1 MANPLDTFTHDNLFA
16 GSEVGFATK
25 TGTVLSGEP
34 AALARG
40 AVMGKVRTGTV
51 AETRPG
57 ATGNG
62 VMGAI
67 TKGILA
73 KPGVYKLKITTA
85 AANAGDFQ
93 VLDPEGNAVGEGR
106 VGVAFVSDHLN
117 FTLADGATDFILG
130 DTLLL
135 TVAAGTGKLRRLD
148 VTATDGTALPF
159 GILTDPIDA
168 SLADKAC
175 AVYMTGEF
183 NTRALSFDDATTID
197 TVVAGKTLREW
208 CRELGM
214 HFYTSMN
221 TSGVS

>member
-25 TGTVLSGEP
+25 TGTILSGEP

-40 AVMGKVRTGTV
+40 AVMGKVRTGAV
-51 AETRPG
+51 SETHAG
-57 ATGNG
+57 NTGNG

-73 KPGVYKLKITTA
+73 KPGVYKLKIDVA
-85 AANAGDFQ
+85 ASNAGHFIL
-93 VLDPEGNAVGEGR
+93 LDPDGLAVGAGN
-106 VGVAFVSDHLN
+106 VAVAFASDHLN
-117 FTLADGATDFILG
+117 FTLADGATDFVVG
-130 DTLLL
+130 DTFLI
-135 TVAAGTGKLRRLD
+135 TVAAGSGKLRRLD
-148 VTATDGTALPF
+148 VTAVDGTALPF
-159 GILTDPIDA
+159 GILTDAIDA
-168 SLADKAC
+168 SAADKAC
-175 AVYMTGEF
+175 SVYTTGEF

-197 TVVAGKTLREW
+197 TVVGSKSLREW

-214 HFYTSMN
+214 HFYTSQN

>member
-40 AVMGKVRTGTV
+40 AVMGKVRTGATS
-51 AETRPG
+51 ETHVG
-57 ATGNG
+57 NTGNG

-73 KPGVYKLKITTA
+73 KPGTYKLRFTKA

-93 VLDPEGNAVGEGR
+93 VVDPDGNAVGVGT

-117 FTLADGATDFILG
+117 FTLADGATDFLITDVFNLI
-130 DTLLL
+130 
-135 TVAAGTGKLRRLD
+135 VAAGSGKLRRLD
-148 VTATDGTALPF
+148 VTAIDGTALPF
-159 GILTDPIDA
+159 GILTDAIDA
-168 SLADKAC
+168 SAADKAC
-175 AVYMTGEF
+175 AVYTTGEF

-197 TVVAGKTLREW
+197 TVVGGKSLRDW
-208 CRELGM
+208 CREIGM